1 MASKN
6 CTCTELFFRNFI
18 YYLAAFIKGPKSG
31 RVMNRV
37 VQNVFFYH
45 IFIKIRREKYFL

>member
-6 CTCTELFFRNFI
+6 CTCTVLFFRNFI
-18 YYLAAFIKGPKSG
+18 CFLAAFMKGPKSG

-37 VQNVFFYH
+37 VLNAFFYH
-45 IFIKIRREKYFL
+45 ICIKIRRVKYFL